1 MGITRVYSKHSY
13 GNLSGNFRL
22 TSREYGAVNYMR
34 RKMGMNLKHISEVLG
49 RSPASVHRV
58 LRIGNAL
65 NIDNRGQTR
74 TTSNNRRY
82 NHLMNRR
89 NLRIRIRMWF
99 HGIVDT
105 LQEALEVRN
114 IPLPLL
120 KKLSESSTLE
130 EDEDPA

>member
-1 MGITRVYSKHSY
+1 MIYKPSY
-13 GNLSGNFRL
+13 GSLSGSFRL
-22 TSREYGAVNYMR
+22 TSREYGAVNYLR
-34 RKMGMNLKHISEVLG
+34 HRKRMNLKNIAEVLG

-58 LRIGNAL
+58 LRIGNNL

-82 NHLMNRR
+82 SYLMNRR
-89 NLRIRIRMWF
+89 TLRIRIRMWF

-120 KKLSESSTLE
+120 KKLSESSDSE